1 MFILLTA
8 SHPVLQELFKEHVG
22 FLFVKKTYQAS
33 MRSLPGQGIRFV
45 SCLQSGAWAHRSL
58 CVFLCCAGTRGDT
71 WALEWV
77 AGMARGD
84 AALVPAAE
92 TPSTAGPSTQGHM
105 KKCFIMTCSSGSAV
119 PGDFLLRLVLSMF
132 ITSELGNA
140 SAHCVLLVPYS
151 FAQMECL
158 CCIAFHWKTVPCS
171 GGTDILHGLCCK
183 LLLMATWF

>member
-1 MFILLTA
+1 MSLVLQEVVWSHFPCTLTIPTDIFCRFEMFILLTA

-92 TPSTAGPSTQGHM
+92 TPSTAGPSAQGHM

-132 ITSELGNA
+132 ITSDWE
-140 SAHCVLLVPYS
+140 
-151 FAQMECL
+151 M
-158 CCIAFHWKTVPCS
+158 
-171 GGTDILHGLCCK
+171 
-183 LLLMATWF
+183 LLLTVFC